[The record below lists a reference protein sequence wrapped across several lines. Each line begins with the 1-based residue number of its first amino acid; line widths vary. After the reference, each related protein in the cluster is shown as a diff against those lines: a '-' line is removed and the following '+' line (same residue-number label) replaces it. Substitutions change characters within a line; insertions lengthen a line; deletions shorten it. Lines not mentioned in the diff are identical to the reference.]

1 MVSILKT
8 NQTMNRYACASCD
21 FSNERKSTTK
31 VLVIHNIR
39 PACQFRCACHAVRCK
54 HVSNYFYGAH
64 EDNVHLH
71 NYRIIHMSKRKIR
84 LLK

>member
-1 MVSILKT
+1 MASILKA
-8 NQTMNRYACASCD
+8 NETMKRHACASRD
-21 FSNERKSTTK
+21 FSNERESTTK

-54 HVSNYFYGAH
+54 YISNCFYGAH
-64 EDNVHLH
+64 EDIYLH